1 MDKLKQQKQG
11 EFPRGITSKITDFD
25 PGDVGRHVECESERD
40 LLDDQVE
47 YGRRY
52 E

>member
-1 MDKLKQQKQG
+1 MDTLKQKH
-11 EFPRGITSKITDFD
+11 EFPTDWSNKITEFD
-25 PGDVGRHVECESERD
+25 PGDVGRHVECESERE
-40 LLDDQVE
+40 LLDDQIE